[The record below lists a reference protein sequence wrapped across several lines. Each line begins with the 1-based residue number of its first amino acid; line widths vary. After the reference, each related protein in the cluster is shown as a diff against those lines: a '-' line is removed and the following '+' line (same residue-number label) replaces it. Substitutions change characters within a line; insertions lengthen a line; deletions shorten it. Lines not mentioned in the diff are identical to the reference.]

1 MDRIPDSFD
10 DLGPDTAPRLSV
22 VLATPGPFATLA
34 RTLAHLGRQTVR
46 EAIELV
52 LVAPS
57 RERLALDGAAVA
69 GFGAVRVVE
78 TGEFRSVGRANAA
91 GVRAATAPI
100 VALAEDH
107 CFPDPD
113 WAERLLAAHAGPWA
127 AVGPGVRNANPGSAV
142 SWADLL
148 IGYGPWLLP
157 APARDA
163 DFLPGHNSS
172 YKRDLLLALGD
183 GLEERMEAETL
194 LHWELRAA
202 GHRLRFEPA
211 AAVAHTNFSRWRSW
225 LPAQFHNGR
234 LFAGLRARGRS
245 PLWRAL
251 YAAGSPLIPAVRLL
265 RIWRSLPSR
274 ELRRRCA
281 AALPALAVGL
291 AVDAAGQLLGYAFGA
306 GAARDRVARYEV
318 DRFRHLRAADRA
330 AFAEGGA

>member
-1 MDRIPDSFD
+1 VDRNAETRERGTPA
-10 DLGPDTAPRLSV
+10 GAPGLSV
-22 VLATPGPFATLA
+22 ILATPGPFATVA
-34 RTLAHLGRQTVR
+34 RTVAHLRRQTIR
-46 EAIELV
+46 ERLELL

-57 RERLALDGAAVA
+57 RERLELDAAAVD
-69 GFGAVRVVE
+69 GFAAVRVVE

-91 GVRAATAPI
+91 GVRAAVAAV

-157 APARDA
+157 SPARDA
-163 DFLPGHNSS
+163 EFLPGHNSS

-183 GLEERMEAETL
+183 RLEERLEAETL

-225 LPAQFHNGR
+225 VPAQFHNGR

-245 PLWRAL
+245 PGWRAL

-265 RIWRSLPSR
+265 RIWRGLPSR
-274 ELRRRCA
+274 EIRRRGV

-291 AVDAAGQLLGYAFGA
+291 AVDALGQLLGYAFGV

-330 AFAEGGA
+330 AAEGGA

>member
-1 MDRIPDSFD
+1 MDRTADSPDSD
-10 DLGPDTAPRLSV
+10 EKRAAPRLSV
-22 VLATPGPFATLA
+22 VFATAGPFATLA
-34 RTLAHLGRQTVR
+34 RTIAHLRRQTVR
-46 EAIELV
+46 AAIELV
-52 LVAPS
+52 IVAPS
-57 RERLALDGAAVA
+57 RDRLALDRAAVA
-69 GFGAVRVVE
+69 EFAAVRVVE
-78 TGEFRSVGRANAA
+78 TEAFRSVGRANAA
-91 GVRAATAPI
+91 GVRAAAAPV

-107 CFPDPD
+107 CFPDAD
-113 WAERLLAAHAGPWA
+113 WAERLLAAHDGPWA

-172 YKRDLLLALGD
+172 YKRDLLLALGER
-183 GLEERMEAETL
+183 LEERMEAETL

-211 AAVAHTNFSRWRSW
+211 AAVAHTNFSLWRSW
-225 LPAQFHNGR
+225 LPAQLHNGR

-245 PLWRAL
+245 PGWRAL

-265 RIWRSLPSR
+265 RIWRGLPSK
-274 ELRRRCA
+274 EIRRRA
-281 AALPALAVGL
+281 VAALPALAVGL
-291 AVDAAGQLLGYAFGA
+291 AVDALGQLLGYAFGA

-330 AFAEGGA
+330 AAEGGA